1 MRKGKNMKK
10 ATTLIL
16 VSALTGVLLADP
28 SWWTQERFE
37 KRLYG
42 ICPPDYFPDGDPP
55 DVPLRNRDALTEYRN
70 FLVESGWTTNQFVDA
85 LILAFTNNIT
95 ASNWTNEYKN
105 DIACSAIWK
114 LSEINLPVVTN
125 FFRMCNDDDSVK
137 CKNATIP
144 AMFPYTNLEPE
155 IMSYMRTL
163 CVRTNIYDR
172 AATIVMHDMFDTLE
186 TMPDELKPAATNR
199 VAQYMYFAIHHV
211 TDSQGWQDRE
221 LANFIPAYSNSV
233 QRLAL
238 MSYVAAT
245 ATNAWEQSN
254 AAAVV
259 QSLSALPTNQL
270 NNISWIEE

>member
-1 MRKGKNMKK
+1 MKK
-10 ATTLIL
+10 AIALIL
-16 VSALTGVLLADP
+16 VSALTGVLWADP

-55 DVPLRNRDALTEYRN
+55 DVPLRNRDALAEYRN
-70 FLVESGWTTNQFVDA
+70 FLLESGWTTNQFVDA

-95 ASNWTNEYKN
+95 ASNGTNEYKH

-125 FFRMCNDDDSVK
+125 FLRMCNDDDSIK
-137 CKNATIP
+137 CKNTTIP
-144 AMFPYTNLEPE
+144 AMFTYTNLEPE
-155 IMSYMRTL
+155 IMSYMKTL
-163 CVRTNIYDR
+163 CVRTNVYDKI
-172 AATIVMHDMFDTLE
+172 APEVMLNMFDTLE